1 MVAVLVSGAGTG
13 GCQSPTQVTVELRT
27 FGALPCSA
35 LKGVSI
41 TVAQTPAEAEARM
54 KLQSFSAQVPRGECG
69 PDGRTVGTLVLTPS
83 GEAGAI
89 VVRARISD
97 EPGATCEPPDYK
109 GCIVARRS
117 FSFIDHAS
125 LTLPITL
132 EAACANVPCDVESSC
147 RSGVCVSSKAGCSE
161 TLGSCPSVAEPV
173 PAADGGSTP
182 PPPDEVL
189 PLPDAGMPDGSPVLD
204 ASPDA
209 SPDATIDAPIT
220 DGHSDAPTSKG
231 LCPTNA
237 GPVDCALAV
246 ESPVCCFD
254 IVTGFSCTTSSG
266 CPQAAPRYNCTGP
279 TQCATKP
286 CCGGVSVPDAGN
298 DGGNPGNDGGDAGA
312 SGFVASCAGG
322 ASGAGGASTCAALG
336 KDTVCASNGDC
347 PVNKPVCKKILHS
360 LNGHTI
366 YACDF

>member
-1 MVAVLVSGAGTG
+1 MALVLVLVSGAGTG

-27 FGALPCSA
+27 FGALPCSS

-41 TVAQTPAEAEARM
+41 AVAQTPAEAEARM

-69 PDGRTVGTLVLTPS
+69 ADGRTVGTLVITPS

-97 EPGATCEPPDYK
+97 EPGATCEPPEYK

-132 EAACANVPCDVESSC
+132 EAACADVPCNVESSC
-147 RSGVCVSSKAGCSE
+147 RSGVCVSSKASCSE
-161 TLGSCPSVAEPV
+161 ALGSCPSVAEPV
-173 PAADGGSTP
+173 PAPDGGSTP
-182 PPPDEVL
+182 PLPDEVL
-189 PLPDAGMPDGSPVLD
+189 PLPDGGMPDGSPDLD

-209 SPDATIDAPIT
+209 SVDASPDATLDAPIT
-220 DGHSDAPTSKG
+220 DGNSDAPTSKG
-231 LCPTNA
+231 LCPTNS
-237 GPVDCALAV
+237 GPVDCALNGA
-246 ESPVCCFD
+246 SPVCCFD
-254 IVTGFSCTTSSG
+254 IVAGFSCTTAFG
-266 CPQAAPRYNCTGP
+266 CPPAAPHYNCTGP

-286 CCGGVSVPDAGN
+286 CCGGLSPPDA
-298 DGGNPGNDGGDAGA
+298 GNDGGDAGA
-312 SGFVASCAGG
+312 NGFVASCAG
-322 ASGAGGASTCAALG
+322 AALSCDALS
-336 KDTVCASNGDC
+336 KDTVCGSNADC
-347 PVNKPVCKKILHS
+347 PLDKPVCKKILHS

-366 YACDF
+366 FACNL